1 MDVLMDAYGTGYWLV
16 MASNKE
22 PKTSEC
28 FTLNINSSNIHKSSK
43 VIGSLLLRNPAAM
56 HVLSANQLESEWDH

>member
-28 FTLNINSSNIHKSSK
+28 FTLHINSSNIHKG
-43 VIGSLLLRNPAAM
+43 VQRL
-56 HVLSANQLESEWDH
+56 